1 MPFGRH
7 QGAGSTTLIDAAP
20 TMIPQAPLLTPVFA
34 LVAWTFVILLLIA
47 FRRIRAALRGDV
59 RPSDFAMGESQRVPD
74 AVALANRNYMNLL
87 ELPVL
92 FYVACVAATALGV
105 GTSAMIGT
113 AWTYVALRIA
123 HSLIHVTYNRLIDR
137 FIAFAAS
144 NAVLAVLWI
153 QFGMALGKTG

>member
-1 MPFGRH
+1 MM
-7 QGAGSTTLIDAAP
+7 T
-20 TMIPQAPLLTPVFA
+20 QASLLAPVFT
-34 LVAWTFVILLLIA
+34 LVTWTFAILLLIA
-47 FRRIRAALRGDV
+47 FRRIRAALRGHV
-59 RPSDFAMGESQRVPD
+59 RPDDFAMGESPRVPD

-92 FYVACVAATALGV
+92 FYAACVAATALGV
-105 GTSAMIGT
+105 STPAMIGT

-153 QFGMALGKTG
+153 QFGRAVYGTG